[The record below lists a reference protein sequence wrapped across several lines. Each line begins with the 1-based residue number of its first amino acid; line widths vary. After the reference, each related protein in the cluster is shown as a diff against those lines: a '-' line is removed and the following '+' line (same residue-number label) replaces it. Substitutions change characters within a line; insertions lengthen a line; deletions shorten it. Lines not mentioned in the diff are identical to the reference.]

1 MTRKS
6 IEACAKLFI
15 LALFCTFV
23 WAVYT
28 VLHLMGYVG

>member
-15 LALFCTFV
+15 LALSLTFI

-28 VLHLMGYVG
+28 VVHLMGLV